1 MKKTVCVVLLLVAL
15 VGTLSLFAEAETK
28 EYTVMA
34 VAGKVE
40 KADASGKLEAVT
52 KGMKLLPGDIVNTG
66 LNSRLVLVLKNG
78 DKTIVVSAL
87 QKGTVEKLVSTAASD
102 KPGIKMGAKAAES
115 DAAKSIGPERTN
127 VSTASTRAEMAEG
140 ETEWVEEE
148 KKPEE

>member
-15 VGTLSLFAEAETK
+15 VGTLSLIAEETR